1 MKLTAVAFLAMM
13 SAAALSPV
21 AHATTYNFNMTYD
34 GTALSLDPGSDAP
47 DGTVLNV
54 GDSFN
59 ISLQA
64 VGANFWHVNS
74 DYNVFVPLSF
84 LVSESATRTADIATS
99 FGLDGSI
106 VGVNTFEPGVS
117 QSFNHAGAQFFNLAT
132 GFNFDAVSLS
142 WTLLAI
148 NTGGPTTISAGPNFF
163 EGFGQVDAPFFNSP
177 KITYGSVSAVPVPA
191 ALPLLFTAVAG
202 LGALSRKRRRDRKAA

>member
-1 MKLTAVAFLAMM
+1 MKLTAFAFLALM
-13 SAAALSPV
+13 SAAALSPA

-34 GTALSLDPGSDAP
+34 GIGLSLNPGSDAP
-47 DGTVLNV
+47 NGTVLNV
-54 GDSFN
+54 GDSFKIN
-59 ISLQA
+59 LNA
-64 VGANFWHVNS
+64 DGTNFWHVNS

-84 LVSESATRTADIATS
+84 SVSESAFRTADIATS

-117 QSFNHAGAQFFNLAT
+117 QSLIHAGAQYFNLAT
-132 GFNFDAVSLS
+132 GFEFDTVELI

-163 EGFGQVDAPFFNSP
+163 EGFSQVDAPFFNSP

-202 LGALSRKRRRDRKAA
+202 MGALSRKRRRQRKAA

>member
-1 MKLTAVAFLAMM
+1 MKLTAFAFLALM
-13 SAAALSPV
+13 SAAALSPA

-34 GTALSLDPGSDAP
+34 GIGLSLNPGSDAP
-47 DGTVLNV
+47 NGTVLNV
-54 GDSFN
+54 GDSFKIN
-59 ISLQA
+59 LNA
-64 VGANFWHVNS
+64 DGTNFWHVNS

-84 LVSESATRTADIATS
+84 SVSESAFRTADIATS

-106 VGVNTFEPGVS
+106 VGSTFEPGVS
-117 QSFNHAGAQFFNLAT
+117 QSLIHAGAQYFNLAT
-132 GFNFDAVSLS
+132 GFEFDTVELI

-163 EGFGQVDAPFFNSP
+163 EGFGRVDAPFFNSP

-202 LGALSRKRRRDRKAA
+202 MGALSRKRRRDRKAA